1 MEILANL
8 TLGFE
13 VAFTIENLVW
23 CLIGTMLGT
32 LIGVLPGIGP
42 MAAMSMLLPLMYGL
56 NNPVTGLIFLAGL
69 YYGTQYGGSTTSI
82 LLKMPGETSSLVTAI
97 DGYAM
102 SQQGR
107 GGSALAIAATASFVA
122 GTIATVLVA
131 LIGQPLTEVAFLF
144 GPAEYA
150 SLMVLGLLASVSL
163 SQGDFLTGLGMVL
176 LGILLGTV
184 GTDINSGIT
193 RFTLGSPNLVDGIS
207 FAVIAMGVIGLGELV
222 YSWLHGSTQK
232 PAIPKLTELYP
243 NKEEIKKA
251 WPAALRGTAI
261 GSILGLLPGAGA
273 ILSSFASYV
282 AEKKISRN
290 PEKFG
295 KGAPEGVAGPEA
307 ANNAGAQTSFVPM
320 LSLGIPTTPVMAM
333 MIAAM
338 MINNI
343 QPGPQVMTSHPALFW
358 GLIASMWI
366 GNLMLLI
373 LNLPLVGIW
382 VQALRLS
389 KNILFPCIIIF
400 AIIGAHS
407 LNNNWFD
414 VGLLFVFGAIGY
426 VFKRLD
432 CEPSPMAMG
441 FVIGAMFEEHLRR
454 TLSISRGDWMIFLD
468 RPISLTFL
476 LITVILV
483 ATSIFFKSRR

>member
-1 MEILANL
+1 MEILSNLALGLGVAL
-8 TLGFE
+8 TL
-13 VAFTIENLVW
+13 ENLAW
-23 CLIGTMLGT
+23 CLIGTTLGT

-56 NNPVTGLIFLAGL
+56 NDPVTGLIFLAGL

-82 LLKMPGETSSLVTAI
+82 LLKMPGETSSLITSI

-107 GGSALAIAATASFVA
+107 GGSALAIAAMSSFIA
-122 GTIATVLVA
+122 GTVATVLVA
-131 LIGQPLTEVAFLF
+131 LVGQPLAEVAFLF

-184 GTDINSGIT
+184 GTDINSGVS
-193 RFTLGSPNLVDGIS
+193 RFTFESANLVDGLS
-207 FAVIAMGVIGLGELV
+207 FAVIAMGFIGLGELLH
-222 YSWLHGSTQK
+222 SWLHTANQK
-232 PAIPKLTELYP
+232 PTTPKLRELYP
-243 NKEEIKKA
+243 NQEEIKRS

-273 ILSSFASYV
+273 ILSSFAAYV
-282 AEKKISRN
+282 AEKKISSTPDR
-290 PEKFG
+290 FG
-295 KGAPEGVAGPEA
+295 KGAPEGVAAPEA

-343 QPGPQVMTSHPALFW
+343 QPGPQVMTSHPTLFW

-389 KNILFPCIIIF
+389 RNILFPCIVAF
-400 AIIGAHS
+400 AIVGTYS

-414 VGLLFVFGAIGY
+414 VAVLFVFGVIGY
-426 VFKRLD
+426 IFKRLN

-441 FVIGAMFEEHLRR
+441 FVIGAMFEEFLRR
-454 TLSISRGDWMIFLD
+454 TLSISRGDWTVFVD

-476 LITVILV
+476 LVAVLLVIS
-483 ATSIFFKSRR
+483 SIFFKLRR